1 MQFFRA
7 DERYSLRAI
16 LSVRLGCKYARSR
29 TTITLNAR
37 WSVLTREF
45 QQKVSR
51 YSLREH
57 TIFSALVSPMVSPTE
72 KGGREATTGNKS
84 AARRL
89 VMLAP
94 IDLRSP
100 RGCPESQGGWRPCD
114 MTIQNKSTVFYC
126 FGKLIEASCMYSLA

>member
-7 DERYSLRAI
+7 VERHSLRAI
-16 LSVRLGCKYARSR
+16 LRVRLGCKYARSR

-57 TIFSALVSPMVSPTE
+57 TVFSALVSPTE

-89 VMLAP
+89 VTLAP

-100 RGCPESQGGWRPCD
+100 RGCPEGQGG
-114 MTIQNKSTVFYC
+114 
-126 FGKLIEASCMYSLA
+126 

>member
-7 DERYSLRAI
+7 DERHSLRAI
-16 LSVRLGCKYARSR
+16 LRVRLGCKYARSR

-57 TIFSALVSPMVSPTE
+57 TVFSALVS
-72 KGGREATTGNKS
+72 R
-84 AARRL
+84 
-89 VMLAP
+89 
-94 IDLRSP
+94 
-100 RGCPESQGGWRPCD
+100 
-114 MTIQNKSTVFYC
+114 
-126 FGKLIEASCMYSLA
+126 